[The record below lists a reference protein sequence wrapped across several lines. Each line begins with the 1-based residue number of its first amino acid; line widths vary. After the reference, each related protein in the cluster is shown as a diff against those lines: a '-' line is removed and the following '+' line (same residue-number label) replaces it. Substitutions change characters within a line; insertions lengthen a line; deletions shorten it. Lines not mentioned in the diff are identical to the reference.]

1 MTDQLLG
8 MVLGAVRMGL
18 VVAALVVALVP
29 IARSAITGFCPTGAE
44 DGEAAADVVLASG
57 LLATVVEPT
66 ATEPATPPP
75 TDGATPPATDGA
87 MPPATD
93 GEVPAEAD
101 EPCGP
106 GVERCLPPLVSGV
119 LVFGEATCSQEA
131 VTILRS
137 RMLPAFGI
145 STLLLAG
152 AWVLRP
158 RDGAPVISRR

>member
-29 IARSAITGFCPTGAE
+29 IARSAITGFCPTGE
-44 DGEAAADVVLASG
+44 VEGEATAELVLASG

-66 ATEPATPPP
+66 ETAPATPPP
-75 TDGATPPATDGA
+75 TDGATTPQPTDESG
-87 MPPATD
+87 T
-93 GEVPAEAD
+93 GEAD

-119 LVFGEATCSQEA
+119 LAFGESTCSQDA
-131 VTILRS
+131 VALLRG

-145 STLLLAG
+145 SSLLLVG
-152 AWVLRP
+152 AWLLRP